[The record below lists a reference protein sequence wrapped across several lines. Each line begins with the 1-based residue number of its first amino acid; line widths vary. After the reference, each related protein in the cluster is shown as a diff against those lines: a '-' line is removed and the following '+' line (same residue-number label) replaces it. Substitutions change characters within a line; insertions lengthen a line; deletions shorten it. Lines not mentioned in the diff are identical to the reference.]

1 MSPHKLRTVSVVE
14 AIAEQLS
21 EDIFSGMFRP
31 GETLIETQLAA
42 RFEVPRQTIR
52 SAVVMLIHDGILRR
66 EPNRS
71 VYIPRFSES
80 DIRDLFAVR
89 RLIELE
95 TVRILTTRKVVPKD
109 AENAV
114 RFMEVLRDEDGW
126 DEVLKFDFEFH
137 QALVAA
143 TGSTR
148 LQKFYRSIS
157 AEKRLALTYFRSS
170 HESPSE
176 IARQHR
182 VLLDTIRAGDPD
194 AAVEAFSVHLDE
206 SEAFIDQVIHSQQK
220 QPSSTPPSSA
230 TTENDGVASHT

>member
-1 MSPHKLRTVSVVE
+1 MSTQKLRTVSVVE

-52 SAVVMLIHDGILRR
+52 SAIVVLIHDGILRR
-66 EPNRS
+66 EPNKS
-71 VYIPRFSES
+71 VYIPQFSES

-89 RLIELE
+89 RLVELE
-95 TVRILTTRKVVPKD
+95 AVRMLATRKTLPKD

-114 RFMEVLRDEDGW
+114 RIMEVLCDEDSW

-137 QALVAA
+137 QSLIAA
-143 TGSTR
+143 CGSTR

-157 AEKRLALTYFRSS
+157 AEQRLAVSYFRTSPG
-170 HESPSE
+170 SPSE
-176 IARQHR
+176 IAREHR
-182 VLLDTIRAGDPD
+182 VLMDAIRSGDPET
-194 AAVEAFSVHLDE
+194 AVEAFKLHLDE
-206 SEAFIDQVIHSQQK
+206 SETFINQAIQSQQAR
-220 QPSSTPPSSA
+220 SS
-230 TTENDGVASHT
+230 G

>member
-1 MSPHKLRTVSVVE
+1 MSTPKLRTVSVVE

-42 RFEVPRQTIR
+42 RFDVPRQTIR
-52 SAVVMLIHDGILRR
+52 SAIVVLIHDGILRR
-66 EPNRS
+66 EPNKS
-71 VYIPRFSES
+71 VYIPQFSES

-95 TVRILTTRKVVPKD
+95 AVRIVTTEKTLPKE

-114 RFMEVLRDEDGW
+114 RIMEVLCDEDSW

-137 QALVAA
+137 QTLIAA
-143 TGSTR
+143 SGSTR

-157 AEKRLALTYFRSS
+157 AEQRLALTYFRSS
-170 HESPSE
+170 HEAPSE

-182 VLLDTIRAGDPD
+182 VLLDAIRLGDPE
-194 AAVEAFSVHLDE
+194 AAVAAFRAHLDE
-206 SEAFIDQVIHSQQK
+206 SETFLNQAIQ
-220 QPSSTPPSSA
+220 
-230 TTENDGVASHT
+230 SHRERAGN

>member
-1 MSPHKLRTVSVVE
+1 MSTHKLRTVSVVE

-52 SAVVMLIHDGILRR
+52 SAIVVLIHDGILRR
-66 EPNRS
+66 EPNKS
-71 VYIPRFSES
+71 VYIPQFSES

-89 RLIELE
+89 KLIELE
-95 TVRILTTRKVVPKD
+95 AVRMLTARKTLPKE

-114 RFMEVLRDEDGW
+114 RIMEVLCDEDSW
-126 DEVLKFDFEFH
+126 DEVLKFDFKFH
-137 QALVAA
+137 HELIAA

-157 AEKRLALTYFRSS
+157 AEQRLALTYFRSS

-182 VLLDTIRAGDPD
+182 VLLDSIRTGDPD
-194 AAVEAFSVHLDE
+194 AAVEAFRVHLDE
-206 SEAFIDQVIHSQQK
+206 SEMFLNQAIQSQQER
-220 QPSSTPPSSA
+220 SR
-230 TTENDGVASHT
+230 G